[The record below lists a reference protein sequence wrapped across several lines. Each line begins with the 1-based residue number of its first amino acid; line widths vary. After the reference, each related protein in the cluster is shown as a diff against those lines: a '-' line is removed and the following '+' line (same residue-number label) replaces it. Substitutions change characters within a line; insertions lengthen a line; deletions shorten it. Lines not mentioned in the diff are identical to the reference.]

1 MAFFQPGF
9 FSFLKLFYPQGSTQV
24 PTASCNNNC
33 NHVPRTFTC
42 LILLNPF
49 HSSLVS
55 HLTACLFQPGVCP
68 LLDAAAWTSLR
79 AGSMVS
85 HSCLSAPLPLS
96 INLYIIHFI
105 LLQFVTVFL
114 HVCILPFD
122 PTVSF
127 LKTGTLSYPPVR
139 CSSTTCSM

>member
-55 HLTACLFQPGVCP
+55 HLTVCLFQPGVCP

-105 LLQFVTVFL
+105 LLQFVTVFFTCL
-114 HVCILPFD
+114 HPPFWSHCQFFED
-122 PTVSF
+122 RHLV
-127 LKTGTLSYPPVR
+127 LSSCKMFIYNV
-139 CSSTTCSM
+139 